1 MQRQIRC
8 EHSLQDSM
16 AWMGT
21 GSSLSMGCNDQ
32 SCEVAYKQTWVLQGR
47 RKGEP
52 AWEGACPS
60 VPRQWSLTSQP
71 SDPLPRTDRG
81 YHPPLKS
88 GMPLVQSCH
97 LAGLK
102 THSPGMK
109 CSLNCWAPMSFPL
122 SILHYS
128 GLGLGLPLCHRQAMA
143 MGTDTATE
151 SSGGP
156 VGWDMK
162 GKWNSSAWPVLN
174 LRRGKLLFE
183 SFSRKE
189 PRYRFASGASP
200 WRHHPFN
207 TSSQSLTISAVVM
220 FYSAS
225 FNTFLWES

>member
-60 VPRQWSLTSQP
+60 GPSQWSLTSQP
-71 SDPLPRTDRG
+71 SDPLPHTDRG
-81 YHPPLKS
+81 HHPPLKS

-109 CSLNCWAPMSFPL
+109 CSLDCWAPMSFPL

-128 GLGLGLPLCHRQAMA
+128 GPGLGLPLCHRQAMA
-143 MGTDTATE
+143 MGIDTATE

-174 LRRGKLLFE
+174 LRRGKLSSE

-189 PRYRFASGASP
+189 PRYMFANGASP

-207 TSSQSLTISAVVM
+207 TFFSKSDHQCCSHVL
-220 FYSAS
+220 FW
-225 FNTFLWES
+225 FL